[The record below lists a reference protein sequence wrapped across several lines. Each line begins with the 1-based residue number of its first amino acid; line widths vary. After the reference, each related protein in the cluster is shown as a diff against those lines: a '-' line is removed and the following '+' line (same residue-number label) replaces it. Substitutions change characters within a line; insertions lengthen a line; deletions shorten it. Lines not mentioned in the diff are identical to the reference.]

1 MDILERLRGYNPP
14 DRTNDDHRQIAV
26 DIQDAAAEI
35 ERLRAATEWT
45 STVEIDGIA
54 YPTPPQ
60 VAGLLQA
67 VSEERDE
74 LLATKEMSVGGSES
88 RWSLQGQENRARRP
102 EKEDKVRCKNCG
114 PDYCEPAS
122 RP

>member
-1 MDILERLRGYNPP
+1 MKASRHNKEMSVGGMVPPVVGNSGIGETDMDILERLRGYNPP

-35 ERLRAATEWT
+35 ERLRAATEGT

-74 LLATKEMSVGGSES
+74 LLANNSMKRGE
-88 RWSLQGQENRARRP
+88 
-102 EKEDKVRCKNCG
+102 
-114 PDYCEPAS
+114 
-122 RP
+122 